1 MYLLL
6 KGGDFMVKNTVIILQ
21 DNEKTINSMKNVI
34 ESVDNLKVVASST
47 GGEEGLSLIS
57 KHNPELVVLGI
68 ILKNQ
73 DGFEVLE
80 KIKNLNLDCKV
91 LVVSSFTREDIIQSA
106 LSLGANYYIAK
117 PYNDETLIKRVKD
130 ILQGHSVIS
139 KDTVPEIKR
148 TSLDEKISKI
158 FITVGIPPHI
168 KGYNYLREGV
178 KLAVNNPDIINNV
191 TRQLYPKI
199 GELFST
205 SASKV
210 ERAIRHAIEV
220 AWNKGRIESLN
231 SILGIRAYMGNEK
244 PTNSEF
250 IALIADKMLL
260 EGA

>member
-1 MYLLL
+1 
-6 KGGDFMVKNTVIILQ
+6 MVKNSVIILQ
-21 DNEKTINSMKNVI
+21 DNEKTIDTMKSII
-34 ESVDNLKVVASST
+34 EKVENLEVVGTSID
-47 GGEEGLSLIS
+47 GEEGLDLI
-57 KHNPELVVLGI
+57 KQYEPALLILGI
-68 ILKNQ
+68 ILKNK

-80 KIKNLNLDCKV
+80 KVKSLKIKTKII
-91 LVVSSFTREDIIQSA
+91 VVSSFTREDIIQSA
-106 LSLGANYYIAK
+106 LSLGAHYYIAK
-117 PYNDETLIKRVKD
+117 PYNEETLVKRIKNLLTGREENSVK
-130 ILQGHSVIS
+130 
-139 KDTVPEIKR
+139 PEIKK

-168 KGYNYLREGV
+168 KGYYYLREGV
-178 KLAVNNPDIINNV
+178 KMAVNNPNIINNV
-191 TRQLYPKI
+191 TKELYPKI

>member
-1 MYLLL
+1 MI
-6 KGGDFMVKNTVIILQ
+6 KNSVIILQ
-21 DNEKTINSMKNVI
+21 DNENTISSMKKVV
-34 ESVDNLKVVASST
+34 ESIDNLSVVATSID
-47 GGEEGLSLIS
+47 GEEGLSLIK
-57 KHNPELVVLGI
+57 KHEPELLILGI

-80 KIKNLNLDCKV
+80 KIKALNIEVKV
-91 LVVSSFTREDIIQSA
+91 IVVSSFTREDIIQSA
-106 LSLGANYYIAK
+106 LSLGAHYYIAK
-117 PYNDETLIKRVKD
+117 PYNEATLIKRIKESLNEKSSTQ
-130 ILQGHSVIS
+130 I
-139 KDTVPEIKR
+139 DTKPEIKR

-168 KGYNYLREGV
+168 KGYYYLREGV
-178 KLAVNNPDIINNV
+178 KMAVCDPNIINNV
-191 TRQLYPKI
+191 TKQLYPKI

-220 AWNKGRIESLN
+220 AWNKGRIDSLN

>member
-1 MYLLL
+1 MDLITL
-6 KGGDFMVKNTVIILQ
+6 GGEFMVKNSVIILQ
-21 DNEKTINSMKNVI
+21 DNEKTISLMKNVI
-34 ESVDNLKVVASST
+34 ESIDNLKVVGSSID
-47 GGEEGLSLIS
+47 GEEGLSLIK
-57 KHNPELVVLGI
+57 KHEPELLVLGI
-68 ILKNQ
+68 ILKNK

-80 KIKNLNLDCKV
+80 KLKSLGLETKV
-91 LVVSSFTREDIIQSA
+91 IVVSSFTREDIIQSA
-106 LSLGANYYIAK
+106 LSLGAHYYIAK
-117 PYNDETLIKRVKD
+117 PYNDETLIKRIKESLSEKPVEQTIVK
-130 ILQGHSVIS
+130 
-139 KDTVPEIKR
+139 PEIKR
-148 TSLDEKISKI
+148 SSLDEKISKI

-168 KGYNYLREGV
+168 KGYYYLREGV
-178 KLAVNNPDIINNV
+178 KMAVNNPDIINNV
-191 TRQLYPKI
+191 TKQLYPKI

>member
-1 MYLLL
+1 
-6 KGGDFMVKNTVIILQ
+6 MVKNSVIILQ
-21 DNEKTINSMKNVI
+21 DNDKTIESMKKAVESI
-34 ESVDNLKVVASST
+34 EGLELVGTSLD
-47 GGEEGLSLIS
+47 GEEGLRLI
-57 KHNPELVVLGI
+57 KQFEPTLLILGI

-80 KIKNLNLDCKV
+80 KIKSFKLKTKII
-91 LVVSSFTREDIIQSA
+91 VVSSFTREDIIQTA
-106 LSLGANYYIAK
+106 LSSGAHYYIAK
-117 PYNDETLIKRVKD
+117 PYNEETLVKRIKNLLNAGSESD
-130 ILQGHSVIS
+130 SVRR
-139 KDTVPEIKR
+139 EIKK

-168 KGYNYLREGV
+168 KGYYYLREGV
-178 KLAVNNPDIINNV
+178 KMAVFNPNIINNV
-191 TRQLYPKI
+191 TKELYPKI

>member
-1 MYLLL
+1 
-6 KGGDFMVKNTVIILQ
+6 MVKNSVIILQ
-21 DNEKTINSMKNVI
+21 DNEKTIDTMKSII
-34 ESVDNLKVVASST
+34 EKVESLEVVGTSID
-47 GGEEGLSLIS
+47 GEEGLGLIKQYEPSLLI
-57 KHNPELVVLGI
+57 LGI
-68 ILKNQ
+68 ILKNK

-80 KIKNLNLDCKV
+80 KVKSLKIKTKII
-91 LVVSSFTREDIIQSA
+91 VVSSFTREDIIQSA
-106 LSLGANYYIAK
+106 LSLGAHYYIAK
-117 PYNDETLIKRVKD
+117 PYNEETLVKRIKNLLNASGESD
-130 ILQGHSVIS
+130 SVR
-139 KDTVPEIKR
+139 PEIKK

-168 KGYNYLREGV
+168 KGYYYLREGV
-178 KLAVNNPDIINNV
+178 KMAVNNPNIINNV
-191 TRQLYPKI
+191 TKELYPKI

>member
-1 MYLLL
+1 
-6 KGGDFMVKNTVIILQ
+6 MVKNSVIILQ
-21 DNEKTINSMKNVI
+21 DNEKTIDTMKSII
-34 ESVDNLKVVASST
+34 EKVENLEVVGASID
-47 GGEEGLSLIS
+47 GEEGLGLI
-57 KHNPELVVLGI
+57 KQYEPALLILGI
-68 ILKNQ
+68 ILKNK

-80 KIKNLNLDCKV
+80 KVKSLKIKTKII
-91 LVVSSFTREDIIQSA
+91 VVSSFTREDIIQSA
-106 LSLGANYYIAK
+106 LSLGAHYYIAK
-117 PYNDETLIKRVKD
+117 PYNEETLVKRIKNLLTGREENSVK
-130 ILQGHSVIS
+130 
-139 KDTVPEIKR
+139 PEIKK

-168 KGYNYLREGV
+168 KGYYYLREGV
-178 KLAVNNPDIINNV
+178 KMAVNNPNIINNV
-191 TRQLYPKI
+191 TKELYPKI

-210 ERAIRHAIEV
+210 EWAIRHAIEV

>member
-1 MYLLL
+1 
-6 KGGDFMVKNTVIILQ
+6 MVKNTVIILQ
-21 DNEKTINSMKNVI
+21 DNDKTIESMKSVI
-34 ESVDNLKVVASST
+34 ESVDNLKVVGASID
-47 GGEEGLSLIS
+47 GEEGLKLI
-57 KHNPELVVLGI
+57 KQHKPELLILGI

-80 KIKNLNLDCKV
+80 KLKGLKLETKII
-91 LVVSSFTREDIIQSA
+91 VVSSFTREDIIQTA
-106 LSLGANYYIAK
+106 LSLGAHYYIAK
-117 PYNDETLIKRVKD
+117 PYNEDTLIKRVKNS
-130 ILQGHSVIS
+130 LQVNSEENGV
-139 KDTVPEIKR
+139 KPEIKR

-168 KGYNYLREGV
+168 KGYYYLREGV
-178 KLAVNNPDIINNV
+178 KMAVNNPNIINNV
-191 TRQLYPKI
+191 TKQLYPKI

>member
-1 MYLLL
+1 MI
-6 KGGDFMVKNTVIILQ
+6 KNSVIILQ
-21 DNEKTINSMKNVI
+21 DNEKTISSMEKVI
-34 ESVDNLKVVASST
+34 ESIDGLNVVATSID
-47 GGEEGLSLIS
+47 GEEGLDLI
-57 KHNPELVVLGI
+57 KTHKPELLILGI

-80 KIKNLNLDCKV
+80 KIKPLNIGTKV
-91 LVVSSFTREDIIQSA
+91 IVVSSFTREDIIQSA
-106 LSLGANYYIAK
+106 LSLGAHYYIAK
-117 PYNDETLIKRVKD
+117 PYNDETLIKRIKESLTEQTSTDVDVK
-130 ILQGHSVIS
+130 
-139 KDTVPEIKR
+139 TEIKR

-168 KGYNYLREGV
+168 KGYHYLREGV
-178 KLAVNNPDIINNV
+178 KMAVCDPNIINNV
-191 TRQLYPKI
+191 TKQLYPKI
-199 GELFST
+199 GQLFST

>member
-1 MYLLL
+1 
-6 KGGDFMVKNTVIILQ
+6 MVKNSVIILQ
-21 DNEKTINSMKNVI
+21 DNDKTIDAMKKAV
-34 ESVDNLKVVASST
+34 ESVEGLELVGASID
-47 GGEEGLSLIS
+47 GEEGLKLI
-57 KHNPELVVLGI
+57 KQYEPTLLILGI

-73 DGFEVLE
+73 DGFEVLD
-80 KIKNLNLDCKV
+80 KIKSLKLKTKII
-91 LVVSSFTREDIIQSA
+91 VVSSFTREDIIQSA
-106 LSLGANYYIAK
+106 LSSGAHYYIAK
-117 PYNDETLIKRVKD
+117 PYNDETLIKRIKNLLNASSESES
-130 ILQGHSVIS
+130 IRR
-139 KDTVPEIKR
+139 EIKK

-168 KGYNYLREGV
+168 KGYYYLREGV
-178 KLAVNNPDIINNV
+178 KMAVNNPNIINNV
-191 TRQLYPKI
+191 TKELYPKI
-199 GELFST
+199 GDLFST

>member
-1 MYLLL
+1 MRLTN
-6 KGGDFMVKNTVIILQ
+6 KGGEFMVKNSVVILQ
-21 DNEKTINSMKNVI
+21 DSEQTIASMKSVI
-34 ESVDNLKVVASST
+34 ESIGDLKVVGQSID
-47 GGEEGLSLIS
+47 GEEGLKLVE
-57 KHNPELVVLGI
+57 KFNPEILILGV

-80 KIKNLNLDCKV
+80 KIKLLGIDTKV
-91 LVVSSFTREDIIQSA
+91 IVVSAFTREDIIQSA
-106 LSLGANYYIAK
+106 ISLGAYYYIAK
-117 PYNDETLIKRVKD
+117 PYNNETLIKRVKEM
-130 ILQGHSVIS
+130 LLGS
-139 KDTVPEIKR
+139 KIQQAPSKVEIKR
-148 TSLDEKISKI
+148 SSLDEKISKI

-168 KGYNYLREGV
+168 KGYNYLREAV
-178 KLAVNNPDIINNV
+178 KMAVNNPDVINNV
-191 TRQLYPKI
+191 TKQLYPRI
-199 GELFST
+199 GDLFST

>member
-1 MYLLL
+1 MKLELL
-6 KGGDFMVKNTVIILQ
+6 GGDFMVKNSVIILQ
-21 DNEKTINSMKNVI
+21 DSDKTIASMKKIIESIDNLQVVG
-34 ESVDNLKVVASST
+34 ESVD
-47 GGEEGLSLIS
+47 GEEGLSLIT
-57 KHNPELVVLGI
+57 KYKPNLLILGI

-73 DGFEVLE
+73 DGFAVLE
-80 KIKNLNLDCKV
+80 QIKSVSPDTKV
-91 LVVSSFTREDIIQSA
+91 LVVSSFVREDIIQTA
-106 LSLGANYYIAK
+106 ISLGAHFYIAK
-117 PYNDETLIKRVKD
+117 PYNEETLVKRIKQSLSLHREEERVR
-130 ILQGHSVIS
+130 
-139 KDTVPEIKR
+139 PEIKR

-168 KGYNYLREGV
+168 KGYYYLREGV
-178 KLAVNNPDIINNV
+178 KMAVSNPNIINNV
-191 TRQLYPKI
+191 TKQLYPKI